1 MNVLTHTAEVK
12 IAPWQQKIIKNLQ
25 MKYEAERLAE
35 LRRRTNDALGTRESM
50 PPKQSQEVENLDF
63 VSAEETK
70 ISQRDSFLPET
81 LNEEKKLG
89 EEPFLSDTRTLPFL
103 DSVGFRTQCVFGG
116 LNKAEESI
124 SFFPESGRH
133 CEGTS
138 DFDTKSSKSKPINYS
153 QPCGVNTMKPIRNE
167 DEVAAFL
174 DDKPVSAASMRT
186 ESGAEDDTFQS
197 NSCSEVEEGG
207 AVWDIFR
214 RQDVPKLIEYL
225 KKHWKELRH
234 IDNRPVNS
242 VGILLLSILNNNNL
256 NRVSDLTCSTCLR
269 LIILFMTRPF
279 T

>member
-50 PPKQSQEVENLDF
+50 PPKQSQEIENLGTRESMPPNQSQEVENLDF

-138 DFDTKSSKSKPINYS
+138 EFDTKSSKSKPINYS

-186 ESGAEDDTFQS
+186 ESGPEDDTFQS

-234 IDNRPVNS
+234 IDNRPVNF

-256 NRVSDLTCSTCLR
+256 N
-269 LIILFMTRPF
+269 
-279 T
+279 